1 MKHTV
6 LLFLLVSLFFR
17 LPAQTGALPR
27 TSPEKEKVSAAG
39 LAAFYKAAEESDLKF
54 HSAMIVRNGCVVAE
68 KWWGDNAP
76 DKPHV
81 MHSVSKSFT
90 ATAVGFA
97 ISEGLLKLDDK
108 VISFFPDKL
117 PKEVSPYLKNLK
129 ISDLLTM
136 SVGQATEGDIR
147 TQSDWIKAFFENPI
161 VREPGA
167 VFYYNSI
174 ATFMLSAI
182 VQKVS
187 GQKIF
192 DYLTP
197 RLFEPL
203 NIKDIYW
210 EENPQGI
217 NTGGWGLYIKTEDM
231 AKFGQLF
238 LQLGKWNGKQI
249 LPAGWVEQASTAK
262 IKSRPAGASEEGDYS
277 DNEWGQGYCYQMW
290 RCKHNAYRADGA
302 SGQFIFVFPEKNAVV
317 AITAGMNNMDKG
329 IKLVWEHILP
339 ALQ

>member
-1 MKHTV
+1 MRQV
-6 LLFLLVSLFFR
+6 ILGLFILAF
-17 LPAQTGALPR
+17 LPLSAQTGALPR
-27 TSPEKEKVSAAG
+27 ISPEKEKVSAAG
-39 LAAFYKAAEESDLKF
+39 LEAFYKAAEESGLEF
-54 HSAMIVRNGCVVAE
+54 HSAMILRNGKVVGE
-68 KWWGDNAP
+68 KWWGDNTP

-117 PKEVSPYLKNLK
+117 PNEVSPYLKNLK
-129 ISDLLTM
+129 VSDLLTM
-136 SVGQATEGDIR
+136 SVGQASEGNVR
-147 TQSDWIKAFFENPI
+147 TQTDWIKAFFEVPI
-161 VREPGA
+161 VREPGT
-167 VFYYNSI
+167 VFFYNSV

-187 GQKIF
+187 GQKVF

-203 NIKDIYW
+203 NIKDIHW

-238 LQLGKWNGKQI
+238 LQMGKWNGKQI
-249 LPAGWVEQASTAK
+249 LPVGWVEQASTAK
-262 IKSRPAGASEEGDYS
+262 IKSRPAGAPEDADYS
-277 DNEWGQGYCYQMW
+277 NSEWGEGYCYQMW
-290 RCKHNAYRADGA
+290 RCKNNAYRADGA
-302 SGQFIFVFPEKNAVV
+302 YGQYIIIMPDKNAVV
-317 AITAGMNNMDKG
+317 AITANMTDMDKG
-329 IKLVWEHILP
+329 IKLVWNHILP